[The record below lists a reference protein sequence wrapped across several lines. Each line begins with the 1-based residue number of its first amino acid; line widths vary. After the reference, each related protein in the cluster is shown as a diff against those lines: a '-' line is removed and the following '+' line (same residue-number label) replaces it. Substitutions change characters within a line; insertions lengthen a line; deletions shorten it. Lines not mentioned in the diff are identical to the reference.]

1 MYTVWLGHGYLGKG
15 GEVVAWKAHALAFGS
30 FEEAETAMKGAKDLY
45 DPEGA
50 WPFVA
55 VAE

>member
-1 MYTVWLGHGYLGKG
+1 MYTVWLGHGYLGKDG
-15 GEVVAWKAHALAFGS
+15 VVGWKAHALSFGS
-30 FEEAETAMKGAKDLY
+30 FEEAEAAMKGAKDLY

-50 WPFVA
+50 WPEVV